1 MQGKTTGATPL
12 TQGDRKM
19 DSHEYTVQ
27 ELAGSETLWNE
38 YIDPGDNAQF
48 DDYTQ
53 EEREAMI
60 LEIWPET
67 PTGE

>member
-1 MQGKTTGATPL
+1 
-12 TQGDRKM
+12 M

-27 ELAGSETLWNE
+27 ELAGSETLWKE
-38 YIDPGDNAQF
+38 YIDPSDNAQF